1 MPSRLYKYRGTRKIK
16 SHRKRRFRGGSR
28 GKAGISN
35 HKPVYPPKK
44 INDLISHV
52 IYINLDKRKDRKKH
66 IQREL
71 AIFSPEKVTR
81 LPAVVDEHPTTGCAK
96 SHLKAL
102 QMARD
107 NQYPNVLIVE
117 DDSCWTKVN
126 ESYPVLE
133 RLLKEP
139 YDGILLGG
147 TRCEFDKDTLR
158 LQEGY
163 TTSGYIV
170 KEGFYKKY
178 IDLYEEALAKED
190 NKNAEGRYIW
200 ADGVS
205 NDAYKNGK
213 WYILSPSLMRQ
224 TGSYSNIDREYKNL
238 SSGFN

>member
-1 MPSRLYKYRGTRKIK
+1 M
-16 SHRKRRFRGGSR
+16 
-28 GKAGISN
+28 
-35 HKPVYPPKK
+35 YPPKE

-66 IQREL
+66 IEREL
-71 AIFSPEKVTR
+71 SIFNAGMVTR

-107 NQYPNVLIVE
+107 NHYPNVLIVE
-117 DDSCWTKVN
+117 DDSCWNKVN
-126 ESYPVLE
+126 ESYPVLQ

-147 TRCEFDKDTLR
+147 MDCEYNKDTLR
-158 LQEGY
+158 LRVGW

-170 KEGFYKKY
+170 KQQFYQKY
-178 IDLYEEALAKED
+178 IDLYEEALTKED
-190 NKNAEGRYIW
+190 NKNEYGRYIW
-200 ADGVS
+200 ADNVS

-213 WYILSPSLMRQ
+213 WYVVSPALMKQ
-224 TGSYSNIDREYKNL
+224 KGSYSNIDKEYKNL
-238 SSGFN
+238 SNHMDK

>member
-1 MPSRLYKYRGTRKIK
+1 MPSRLYRYRDTRKRH
-16 SHRKRRFRGGSR
+16 SRKKGYRGGSR
-28 GKAGISN
+28 GKGGISN
-35 HKPVYPPKK
+35 HKPVYPPKE
-44 INDLISHV
+44 INGLISHV

-71 AIFSPEKVTR
+71 AIFNPEKVTR

-107 NQYPNVLIVE
+107 NHYSNVLIVE
-117 DDSCWTKVN
+117 DDSCWNKVN

-147 TRCEFDKDTLR
+147 TLTEFDEDTLR
-158 LQEGY
+158 LRVGW

-170 KEGFYKKY
+170 KEAFYQKY
-178 IDLYEEALAKED
+178 IELYEEALAREA
-190 NKNAEGRYIW
+190 NKNSEGRYIL
-200 ADGVS
+200 ADEVS
-205 NDAYKNGK
+205 NAAYKNGK
-213 WYILSPSLMRQ
+213 WYLVSPALMKQ
-224 TGSYSNIDREYKNL
+224 KGSYSNIDMEYKNL
-238 SSGFN
+238 SSGF